1 MPIDPT
7 QPARVPC
14 GTHLRGFLH
23 KSFLED
29 IVEVVPNLTVAF
41 DVGAHEGRTAAQFLR
56 FFPEATVYSFEPSP
70 RTFAT
75 LMQKGGNVPR
85 LVIENLA
92 LSDLPGKVAF
102 HEYGDN
108 EANSL
113 LPADPRALSQIP
125 VGLEDRGST
134 SVTATTIDDYCRI
147 RGLDSIDLLKFDIQ
161 GNELRALVGASEMLL
176 AKRIRA
182 IYLEVS
188 FIPIYLGQ
196 GEFHQIQ
203 KMLCMHGFQL
213 FDFYNFSYGPN
224 GQLRW
229 GDVLFLRAD

>member
-1 MPIDPT
+1 MGINPN

-14 GTHLRGFLH
+14 GIAIRGFAN

-29 IVEVVPNLTVAF
+29 IVELVPDLRIAF

-56 FFPEATVYSFEPSP
+56 FFPDATVYSFEPSP

-92 LSDLPGKVAF
+92 LSDVAGRFEF

-113 LPADPRALSQIP
+113 LTVDSRSASQIP
-125 VGLEDRGST
+125 VGLEDRGT
-134 SVTATTIDDYCRI
+134 TTISAVTLDEYCEK
-147 RGLDSIDLLKFDIQ
+147 RGVENIDLLKFDVQ
-161 GNELRALVGASEMLL
+161 GAELRALVGASQMLL
-176 AKRIRA
+176 SKRIRA
-182 IYLEVS
+182 IYLETS
-188 FIPIYLGQ
+188 FVPIYVGQ
-196 GEFHQIQ
+196 CEFHELQ
-203 KMLCMHGFQL
+203 KMLLMHGFQL

-229 GDVLFLRAD
+229 GDALFLRID